1 VQRSALVAVVA
12 MLVACRP
19 EHGPPRVKRLPQK
32 DKSPALRGGGTA
44 RAPRIASYKIDA
56 RLDAVRHTLTAS
68 QTLIWTNAGQSA
80 VDRLPFHLYM
90 NAFKNE
96 SSLFMKATRGEM
108 RGAKASDGGWGYIN
122 VESVQIAGTE
132 LAGKLEY
139 PLKAQGDETVAEL
152 PLPAPIEAGQT
163 IEVAFKFTVQ
173 LPEVFARTGYKGDFH
188 IVAQWFPKI
197 GVRVGPPGAEHWE
210 CRPLEATTEFFADFG
225 SYDVTLTVPNTEVVA
240 ATGVLVG
247 AIEQPGQM
255 RQYTYH
261 AEDVHDFVW
270 MADPYME
277 VHKGEAK
284 VENDTVEVRVY
295 ARKEQAQYAKRH
307 LEAGIG
313 AIEKFSAY
321 FLPYPWP
328 IMSIVDPPVDAA
340 AGAGG
345 TEYPT
350 FVTTAGDSYLA
361 RPGLRLPEYVT
372 VHEIGHNWFQ
382 GILASNEPE
391 EAWLDEGLNE
401 WADGHVMSDLYG
413 QRTGGMDWLGWQA
426 EIGQLQSALYAMYDD
441 DVPSPIASSAYTFV
455 DTTAY
460 GVATYMKTMQAL
472 ATLENLVGSSKFMA
486 AMKVYTKEW
495 AFKHPTGRDLFAVLE
510 RELGQDLGWYLGP
523 VFHQA
528 GTINLKVRSAKCTET
543 HKQRG
548 VVGEGS
554 ARKTVTETEAPDRG
568 TYECDVVI
576 QNTGVIHV
584 PVDIEM
590 RFADGSTLRKNW
602 DDRGNGNW
610 QRFEFERSSKLVEVR
625 IDPDRKIALANPTQ
639 HAVRL
644 APDGSGDPSL
654 RAAARIGTW
663 AQLIMQIVGP

>member
-1 VQRSALVAVVA
+1 
-12 MLVACRP
+12 
-19 EHGPPRVKRLPQK
+19 
-32 DKSPALRGGGTA
+32 
-44 RAPRIASYKIDA
+44 
-56 RLDAVRHTLTAS
+56 
-68 QTLIWTNAGQSA
+68 
-80 VDRLPFHLYM
+80 
-90 NAFKNE
+90 
-96 SSLFMKATRGEM
+96 
-108 RGAKASDGGWGYIN
+108 
-122 VESVQIAGTE
+122 
-132 LAGKLEY
+132 
-139 PLKAQGDETVAEL
+139 
-152 PLPAPIEAGQT
+152 
-163 IEVAFKFTVQ
+163 
-173 LPEVFARTGYKGDFH
+173 
-188 IVAQWFPKI
+188 
-197 GVRVGPPGAEHWE
+197 
-210 CRPLEATTEFFADFG
+210 
-225 SYDVTLTVPNTEVVA
+225 
-240 ATGVLVG
+240 
-247 AIEQPGQM
+247 
-255 RQYTYH
+255 
-261 AEDVHDFVW
+261 
-270 MADPYME
+270 
-277 VHKGEAK
+277 
-284 VENDTVEVRVY
+284 
-295 ARKEQAQYAKRH
+295 
-307 LEAGIG
+307 
-313 AIEKFSAY
+313 
-321 FLPYPWP
+321 
-328 IMSIVDPPVDAA
+328 
-340 AGAGG
+340 
-345 TEYPT
+345 
-350 FVTTAGDSYLA
+350 
-361 RPGLRLPEYVT
+361 
-372 VHEIGHNWFQ
+372 
-382 GILASNEPE
+382 
-391 EAWLDEGLNE
+391 
-401 WADGHVMSDLYG
+401 
-413 QRTGGMDWLGWQA
+413 
-426 EIGQLQSALYAMYDD
+426 MYDD